1 MSDGIEQVIAGRTR
15 DIGGFQVRRVLPS
28 GRQRAVGPFVF
39 FDEMGPAAFAP
50 GAGLDVRPHP
60 HIGLATVTYLFEGE
74 IAHRDSL
81 GVEQSIVPGD
91 VNWMVAGSGIVH
103 SERTGAT
110 ARAAGGRLH
119 GIQSW
124 VALPRAHE
132 EIAPS
137 FRHHAAA
144 SLPLIEH
151 DGVRMRLIAGAA
163 FGARSPV
170 DALSPTVYLDVHMP
184 AGSRLPLP
192 DEHAQRAVYPVSGRV
207 RIGATT
213 LEHGAISVLTA
224 GADCALEAHEASR
237 IMVLGGAA
245 VDGERHLWWNFVS
258 SSPERIERAKT
269 DWREG
274 RFARVPGDPEF
285 IPLPES

>member
-1 MSDGIEQVIAGRTR
+1 MSDGIEQVIAGRAR
-15 DIGGFQVRRVLPS
+15 DIGGFEVRRVLPS
-28 GRQRAVGPFVF
+28 GRHRAVGPFVF

-74 IAHRDSL
+74 IVHRDSL
-81 GVEQSIVPGD
+81 GVQQSIVPGD

-124 VALPRAHE
+124 IALPRAHE

-151 DGVRMRLIAGAA
+151 DGVRMRLIAGEA

-170 DALSPTVYLDVHMP
+170 DALSPIVYLDVHMP

-192 DEHAQRAVYPVSGRV
+192 EQYAQRAVYPVSGCV
-207 RIGATT
+207 RIGAST
-213 LEHGAISVLTA
+213 LEHGAISVLATV
-224 GADCALEAHEASR
+224 ADCALEASEASR
-237 IMVLGGAA
+237 VMVLGGAA
-245 VDGERHLWWNFVS
+245 LDGERHLWWNFVS

-269 DWREG
+269 HWREG